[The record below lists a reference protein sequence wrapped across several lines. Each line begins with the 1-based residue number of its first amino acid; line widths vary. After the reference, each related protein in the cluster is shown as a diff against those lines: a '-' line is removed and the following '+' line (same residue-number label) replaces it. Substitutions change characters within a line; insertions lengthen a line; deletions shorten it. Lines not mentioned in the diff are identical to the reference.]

1 MSNATNNKEVSTL
14 AEELERTALA
24 HLQSTDLGRGP
35 KSLNE
40 AGLKLATVALLLS
53 RHPGLRVHSEMSLGG
68 GKHADLV
75 TDDGARVTI
84 YEFKYIPVQFV
95 LREKGI
101 PPPPANVDGL
111 QYRFWLEKC
120 IQAVE
125 QENAE
130 WPVRRWGV
138 HSFVHGIGGLYTV
151 DQVTE
156 DALHQAVEYA
166 RMYDVSGRP
175 NLRSID
181 VVALVGVG
189 RRVSFREGTVAVRP
203 LLMTHEREK

>member
-1 MSNATNNKEVSTL
+1 M

-40 AGLKLATVALLLS
+40 AGLKLAAVALLSL
-53 RHPGLRVHSEMSLGG
+53 RRPGLRLHSEMSMGG
-68 GKHADLV
+68 GKYADLV
-75 TDDGARVTI
+75 TDDGVRVTI

-95 LREKGI
+95 LRERGI
-101 PPPPANVDGL
+101 PPAPADVDSL

-120 IQAVE
+120 IRAAE
-125 QENAE
+125 QENASAH
-130 WPVRRWGV
+130 VRDWGV
-138 HSFVHGIGGLYTV
+138 YSFVNHIGGIYSV
-151 DQVTE
+151 EQVTE

-166 RMYDVSGRP
+166 RMYDVRERP

-189 RRVSFREGTVAVRP
+189 RRVFFREGTVAVRE
-203 LLMTHEREK
+203 LGKK